1 MALRLQARIAGA
13 LWLISII
20 AGMYAE
26 LFVRARLFVHGDA
39 AATATSIMAEEP
51 LFRTGFAIDLVADMA
66 YLGMTLLLYRLLRP
80 ASRTIVLV
88 MLGFGLVGAAVM
100 AANLINLFAPV
111 ILLDSA
117 TLSSAS
123 ASELTPLVLVYL
135 RLHSF
140 GYSISIALFSIQVAA
155 MGLLILRST
164 FFPRIFGV
172 LFVVEAVCDTISSF
186 GRFLDLGW
194 VERLGG
200 YILVPG
206 LPAEGGFALWL
217 LVVGIVQDDELRR
230 CQYAK

>member
-1 MALRLQARIAGA
+1 M
-13 LWLISII
+13 
-20 AGMYAE
+20 
-26 LFVRARLFVHGDA
+26 
-39 AATATSIMAEEP
+39 
-51 LFRTGFAIDLVADMA
+51 
-66 YLGMTLLLYRLLRP
+66 
-80 ASRTIVLV
+80 
-88 MLGFGLVGAAVM
+88 
-100 AANLINLFAPV
+100 
-111 ILLDSA
+111 
-117 TLSSAS
+117 
-123 ASELTPLVLVYL
+123 VLVYL